1 MKAAK
6 EFFLAGDLNPGKMI
20 RSRHRSPLVQLST
33 ETLVLLLLD
42 NRRLGQ
48 REVCEIANIEN
59 REISASTAWMAVFAT
74 FDLDE
79 IFYLCLPEL
88 AAGVNRIKKL
98 VFEKLRIL
106 QKIKIERIDFSK
118 IFSHG

>member
-48 REVCEIANIEN
+48 REVCEIAYTEN
-59 REISASTAWMAVFAT
+59 REISASSAWMALFAT
-74 FDLDE
+74 PDLDE
-79 IFYLCLPEL
+79 KFFVSLPEL
-88 AAGVNRIKKL
+88 APWANRIKKW
-98 VFEKLRIL
+98 VFENLRIL
-106 QKIKIERIDFSK
+106 QNIKIE
-118 IFSHG
+118 